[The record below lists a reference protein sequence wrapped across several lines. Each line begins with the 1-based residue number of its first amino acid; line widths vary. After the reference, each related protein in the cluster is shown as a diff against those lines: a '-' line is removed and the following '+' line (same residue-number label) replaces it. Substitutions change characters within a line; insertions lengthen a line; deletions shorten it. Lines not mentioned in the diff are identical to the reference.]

1 MLIDDDAHFADSL
14 ELEPKLKSGK
24 FECIRWST
32 SVEIIAVIHL
42 KIDESSTEAATT
54 KWRRVASKHQIKND

>member
-54 KWRRVASKHQIKND
+54 KW